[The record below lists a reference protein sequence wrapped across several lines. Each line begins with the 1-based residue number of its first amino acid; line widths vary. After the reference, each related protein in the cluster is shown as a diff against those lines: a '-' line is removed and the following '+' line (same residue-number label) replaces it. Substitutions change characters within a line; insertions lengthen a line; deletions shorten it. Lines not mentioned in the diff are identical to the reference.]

1 MLSRPC
7 VRRVCHQLSRPT
19 LRSNTRSYS
28 SFSGGDDKP
37 YYLTTPIFY
46 PNSVPHIGHLYTL
59 VTTDILAR
67 HARLSRPD
75 RTVSFLTGT
84 DEHGLKIQKAAEAQ
98 NSKPLEFCDRISD
111 RFRVLAGKA
120 DASYTRFI
128 RTSEKD
134 HHYAV
139 QHVWRELDSKGLIY
153 KGSHKGWYSISDECF
168 YTDNQV
174 ECLGS
179 LGSST
184 SRSSE
189 EIVVSKETGS
199 VVEWTEEE
207 NYKFRLSNFRD
218 FLLARYQSDPQAIH
232 PLQQHANV
240 LDMLSMPLEDL
251 SVSRPRHRLHW
262 GIAVPND
269 PAHTVYVWFDAL
281 INYLTGAGYP
291 WNAEKERIE
300 SCWPPDLQ
308 VVGKDIVRF
317 HAIYF
322 PAMLQALDL
331 PLPKRLLA
339 HSHWT
344 VNRRKMSKSIGN
356 VVDPFQAI
364 DELGADPVRYYLA
377 RIGGRFKD
385 DVDWSNEQL
394 ENNASELQSLLG
406 NFYLRITSAAIRK
419 RLPEDFQS
427 CSRETLEQSTDVEKL
442 IEVVDPLK
450 SLAAVVDNHLEE
462 LRIAEALEAIVSQ
475 LKAANA
481 MMNATEPWAKDTP
494 QALIGEVYTLS
505 LETLRVCG
513 ILLQPFIP
521 GKARMLL
528 DAMSVSPSE
537 RSLKHARYL
546 PGTVSSARPGVKLFS
561 RMRYAI

>member
-7 VRRVCHQLSRPT
+7 VRRVCHQLPRPT

-28 SFSGGDDKP
+28 FFSGGDDKP

-46 PNSVPHIGHLYTL
+46 PNSGMVTASFACSSYLTPTAVPHIGHLYTL
-59 VTTDILAR
+59 R
-67 HARLSRPD
+67 
-75 RTVSFLTGT
+75 
-84 DEHGLKIQKAAEAQ
+84 AAEAQ
-98 NSKPLEFCDRISD
+98 KSKPLEFCDRISD
-111 RFRVLAGKA
+111 RFRV
-120 DASYTRFI
+120 I

-139 QHVWRELDSKGLIY
+139 QHVAELDSKGLIY

-174 ECLGS
+174 ERFGS
-179 LGSST
+179 PGSST

-199 VVEWTEEE
+199 MVEWTEEE

-218 FLLARYQSDPQAIH
+218 FLLARYH
-232 PLQQHANV
+232 TRTFWTC
-240 LDMLSMPLEDL
+240 LSMPLEDL

-281 INYLTGAGYP
+281 INYMTGAGYP
-291 WNAEKERIE
+291 WNVEKERIE

-450 SLAAVVDNHLEE
+450 SLAAVVDNHLED
-462 LRIAEALEAIVSQ
+462 LRIAEALEAIISQ

-521 GKARMLL
+521 AKARMLL
-528 DAMSVSPSE
+528 DAMSISPSE
-537 RSLKHARYL
+537 RSLQHARYL

>member
-1 MLSRPC
+1 MLLRPC
-7 VRRVCHQLSRPT
+7 VRRVCHELPRPT
-19 LRSNTRSYS
+19 LRSNTRFYS
-28 SFSGGDDKP
+28 SFSRGDDKP

-84 DEHGLKIQKAAEAQ
+84 DEHGLKIQRAAEAQ

-111 RFRVLAGKA
+111 RFRVLAGKV

-128 RTSEKD
+128 RTSEND

-168 YTDNQV
+168 YTDNQEV
-174 ECLGS
+174 
-179 LGSST
+179 
-184 SRSSE
+184 
-189 EIVVSKETGS
+189 VVSKETGS

-218 FLLARYQSDPQAIH
+218 FLLARYQSDPHAIH
-232 PLQQHANV
+232 PPQQHANV
-240 LDMLSMPLEDL
+240 LDMLSVPLEDL

-262 GIAVPND
+262 GIAS
-269 PAHTVYVWFDAL
+269 
-281 INYLTGAGYP
+281 GYP
-291 WNAEKERIE
+291 WNVEKERIE

-331 PLPKRLLA
+331 PHPKRLLA

-356 VVDPFQAI
+356 VVDPFQTI

-385 DVDWSNEQL
+385 DV
-394 ENNASELQSLLG
+394 
-406 NFYLRITSAAIRK
+406 
-419 RLPEDFQS
+419 DFQS

-462 LRIAEALEAIVSQ
+462 LRIGEALEAIISQ

-521 GKARMLL
+521 AKARMLL
-528 DAMSVSPSE
+528 DAMSISPSE
-537 RSLKHARYL
+537 RSLQHARYL